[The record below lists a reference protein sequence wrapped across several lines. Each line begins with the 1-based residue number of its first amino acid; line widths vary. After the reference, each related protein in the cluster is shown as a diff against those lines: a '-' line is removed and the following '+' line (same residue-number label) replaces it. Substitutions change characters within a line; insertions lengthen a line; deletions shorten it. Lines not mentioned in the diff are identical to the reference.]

1 MELLRQEKLTLIFRK
16 ILFEKILHK
25 FNRFN
30 CNCMNPWLCEI
41 LRKYNVKVYKSKV
54 GDRNVLEL
62 KREKK
67 IQFLVLRHQD
77 TFVSMMPWMALYST
91 GIFLNILNDNPELID
106 EVLNIDINYEKLIYA
121 IDERYL
127 KYLQNLK

>member
-1 MELLRQEKLTLIFRK
+1 
-16 ILFEKILHK
+16 
-25 FNRFN
+25 
-30 CNCMNPWLCEI
+30 MNPWLCEI

-62 KREKK
+62 KEKK
-67 IQFLVLRHQD
+67 NSIFGFETSGHFCFHD
-77 TFVSMMPWMALYST
+77 AMDGLYST
-91 GIFLNILNDNPELID
+91 GLFLNILNDNPELID

-127 KYLQNLK
+127 KYLQNFKVKQNNNYLKF